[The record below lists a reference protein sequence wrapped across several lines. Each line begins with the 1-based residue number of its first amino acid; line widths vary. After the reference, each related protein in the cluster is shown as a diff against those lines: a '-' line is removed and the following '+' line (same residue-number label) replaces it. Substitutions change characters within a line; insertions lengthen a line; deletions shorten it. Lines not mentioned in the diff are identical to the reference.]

1 MKYNLFHVP
10 FFIDQ
15 VDLEKIEIG
24 DAPYEKSW
32 LSNTNSTI
40 GQKHDISESTF
51 QYLIQVVSRNL
62 GTDLIGQNPRFG
74 EIWRNKYEKDD
85 WQDIHIHPRSSWSF
99 VIYESVETG
108 KTVFMSPIFK
118 DVQNQFGNTVP
129 EFPLDFRPECKQG
142 DIVIFPSF
150 VEHFVMPGNTGT
162 TISGNIYMDFE

>member
-24 DAPYEKSW
+24 DAPYEKIW
-32 LSNTNSTI
+32 LSETNSTL
-40 GQKHDISESTF
+40 GQKHEIPDYTF
-51 QYLIQVVSRNL
+51 EYLIEVIGRNL
-62 GTDLIGQNPRFG
+62 GQDLRFG

-118 DVQNQFGNTVP
+118 DVQNQFGNSVP